1 MKRFSALIIALIYS
15 ITTFAESPKIE
26 NPSTPLRRILDIPL
40 NLSAK
45 DKRSGFQLSPK
56 FIVTPIRG
64 GEALPLKTA
73 NGETIVTAKVGE
85 SYKIRAELDGYAP
98 LERTIEITQNDYPE
112 GRNVV
117 LDLEPQPSAVVV
129 FKTVDSENENEI
141 IESVIKVT
149 VKDKVYNGR
158 ITKANPTYRFILT
171 STDQYTVEVT
181 SNTHKTKKEVFP
193 FEIGDPPRTYNKT
206 IALSKPDAGTKIL
219 VYGEDTNKPL
229 KGANI
234 TITNTTDKALVMDNL
249 LPEAEAFVE
258 TMPNKKYTAKVSYG
272 GYVTREFTLNTNAK
286 EQILK
291 LQPETYLSLG
301 AFDGLLNKRLPA
313 TFKIYFKGNKV
324 FEITGDANS
333 DIRFKPAEKGIYEYE
348 ITYPNYKPYKNEA
361 NIENLQAGKIQY
373 KAPLEST
380 VDTYVILI
388 EDALTKEFIP
398 AAKLTMMS
406 AEGVLVPVKYNNKT
420 GEWKVELEKEKEY
433 KLSIEA
439 PEFQPINETFARGTS
454 KLIKKSLSKVTQSL
468 YFTAVDALTK
478 MPIST
483 QYKVIRPDQEPLIGT
498 SEAGKPYKVE
508 LFPQSK
514 FIIEAKAEGGYTTFT
529 DNLSFKSEIK
539 DPNRVIELVKDI
551 YSFKFI
557 VTNTETSK
565 NHTTAKVTLLN
576 TSTGQPVTP
585 SSNANGIFEAD
596 VNPNNNYS
604 IEIEAEGFEKHKS
617 NPNVKNEIMS
627 NKFEINIPLYKSA
640 VSQFKLTV
648 VNDVDG
654 KNVLN
659 ADLRVFNAKNQ
670 PMPIMANPMAQEWN
684 AELRNDENYTVEVKA
699 EGYLAYKNNLSKN
712 TKNIVVRIKPIP
724 SQEISISAVDALTK
738 KPIVA
743 EFKLTSGNE
752 TINGTVTSGGTKL
765 KTKLLE
771 DRNYQLEITSAGY
784 KPYKDVVKL
793 QSAVNSEIPIE
804 IKKEF
809 YTFGIKGLDSKSK
822 KPVANV
828 KFSVI
833 NESDKS
839 NLTGKFDQ
847 VANTY
852 SADLLTDNNYIVE
865 VEAAGY
871 EKQTEKI
878 DVNAAAKNSDFKKD
892 VLLNLIPKKEPEKKE
907 PETKNIEV
915 KVTNPEPPKKE
926 EKLVVTPP
934 VVTKVEEKPPVEKPK
949 PTPPAPKRVEKTV
962 VDDAI
967 VIEEND
973 LSVKV
978 EVYENLA
985 IGKKFRLGSVF
996 FVQSS
1001 AELKPQSYPQL
1012 DKLIRTLKLNPK
1024 YKIEITGHTDNV
1036 GDARQ
1041 NLYLSELRARKI
1053 ANYIFNGGIAQ
1064 DRIRY
1069 VGKGQEEPIS
1079 SNDTED
1085 NRSKNRRVEFVVRDS
1100 W

>member
-1 MKRFSALIIALIYS
+1 MKRFSALIIALIS
-15 ITTFAESPKIE
+15 SLTTLADNPKLVYRTTQQ
-26 NPSTPLRRILDIPL
+26 SKVLDIPL

-45 DKRSGFQLSPK
+45 DKRSGFQLSPR
-56 FIVTPIRG
+56 FIVTPIKG

-85 SYKIRAELDGYAP
+85 SYKVRAELEGYAS

-171 STDQYTVEVT
+171 NTDQYTVEVT

-234 TITNTTDKALVMDNL
+234 TITNTTDKTLVMDNL

-258 TMPNKKYTAKVSYG
+258 TVPNKKYSAKVSYG
-272 GYVTREFTLNTNAK
+272 GYVTREFPLNTNAK
-286 EQILK
+286 EQTLK

-313 TFKIYFKGNKV
+313 TFKIYYKGNKV

-333 DIRFKPAEKGIYEYE
+333 DIRYKPTEKGVYEYE
-348 ITYPNYKPYKNEA
+348 ITHPNYKPYKNEA

-398 AAKLTMMS
+398 SAKLTMMS

-420 GEWKVELEKEKEY
+420 GEWKAELEKEKEY

-439 PEFQPINETFARGTS
+439 PEFQPVNETFERGTS
-454 KLIKKSLSKVTQSL
+454 KLIKKSLSKMTQSL

-478 MPIST
+478 MPIVA
-483 QYKVIRPDQEPLIGT
+483 QYKVVRPDQEPLAGT

-508 LFPQSK
+508 LYPQSK
-514 FIIEAKAEGGYTTFT
+514 FIVEAKAEGYKTFT
-529 DNLSFKSEIK
+529 ENLSFKSELK
-539 DPNRVIELVKDI
+539 DGNRVLELSKDS
-551 YSFKFI
+551 YTFKFI

-565 NHTTAKVTLLN
+565 NLTTAKINLFN
-576 TSTGQPVTP
+576 SAGEPVTP
-585 SSNANGIFEAD
+585 KSNSNGIFVVD
-596 VNPNNNYS
+596 VNPNNSYS
-604 IEIEAEGFEKHKS
+604 IEIEADGFEKHKS
-617 NPNVKNEIMS
+617 TPNIKYEIMS
-627 NKFEINIPLYKSA
+627 NKFEQNIPLFKSA
-640 VSQFKLTV
+640 ISQYKITV
-648 VNDVDG
+648 VNEADG

-670 PMPIMANPMAQEWN
+670 PMPIVANPMAQEWN
-684 AELRNDENYTVEVKA
+684 AELRNDENYSVEVKA
-699 EGYLAYKNNLSKN
+699 EGFLAYKNTLSKSG
-712 TKNIVVRIKPIP
+712 KNITVRIKPIP
-724 SQEISISAVDALTK
+724 SQDVSISAIDALTK
-738 KPIVA
+738 KAIVA
-743 EFKLTSGNE
+743 DFKLTSGTE
-752 TINGTVTSGGTKL
+752 TINGTITAGGTKL

-771 DRNYQLEITSAGY
+771 DRNYQLEVTSAGY

-809 YTFGIKGLDSKSK
+809 YTFNIKGLDSKNK

-828 KFSVI
+828 KFNVF
-833 NESDKS
+833 NERDK
-839 NLTGKFDQ
+839 NLTSGKFDQ
-847 VANTY
+847 VSNTY
-852 SADLLTDNNYIVE
+852 TADLVTDNVYTIE
-865 VEAAGY
+865 VEATGY
-871 EKQTEKI
+871 EKITEKI
-878 DVNAAAKNSDFKKD
+878 DVNASAINSEFKKE

-907 PETKNIEV
+907 PETKEIEV
-915 KVTNPEPPKKE
+915 KVTNPEPKKKE
-926 EKLVVTPP
+926 EKPVVTPP
-934 VVTKVEEKPPVEKPK
+934 VVVKVEEKPPVEKPK
-949 PTPPAPKRVEKTV
+949 PTPPAPRKVEKTV

-967 VIEEND
+967 VIEENE

-1024 YKIEITGHTDNV
+1024 YKIEILGHTDNV
-1036 GDARQ
+1036 GDGRQ

-1069 VGKGQEEPIS
+1069 FGKGQEEPIS
-1079 SNDTED
+1079 PNDTED
-1085 NRSKNRRVEFVVRDS
+1085 NRAKNRRVEFIVRDS